1 MPASA
6 RARPPSPAP
15 ISSRRRGGAGRL
27 PRTKAS
33 RSVATIAV
41 RKAGGGGRIPRHP
54 AASARTARR
63 GCPCMARLDGPRGSF
78 LDDARTSRPSAVG
91 ADPEGSSPETV
102 DRPLRH
108 APQAAGR
115 TRTSPASR
123 PLGSTSRTARSF
135 PNSSGPAAPIRVA
148 RMPSHE
154 AHGSKRGSGQAR
166 AKPGRC
172 LVEPSRGC
180 GRSGSRNAQEGQSC
194 SLDPGREPGR
204 RPSWRPAEQGHG
216 DPPAA
221 PEPACD
227 SGEAQRPLL
236 DLELEHLPRR
246 VDRQDRGRPDDAGA
260 VEARAEDEVGRAPAD
275 GVDGDATDHP
285 DPRPVRADEKALRVR
300 EPVLE
305 NVAPPLEDVLP
316 HPAPLPRPYPGPN
329 LRRRPR
335 ISPTGPRP

>member
-1 MPASA
+1 VPAGC
-6 RARPPSPAP
+6 RG
-15 ISSRRRGGAGRL
+15 RRRAGR
-27 PRTKAS
+27 S
-33 RSVATIAV
+33 RPLRV

-194 SLDPGREPGR
+194 SLDTGREPGR

-246 VDRQDRGRPDDAGA
+246 VDRHDRGRPDDAGA

-285 DPRPVRADEKALRVR
+285 DPRPARGRESPPRSRASTR
-300 EPVLE
+300 EWCSPARRRT
-305 NVAPPLEDVLP
+305 APPCSLTAALP
-316 HPAPLPRPYPGPN
+316 
-329 LRRRPR
+329 
-335 ISPTGPRP
+335 